1 MSVTFTQTRNELIL
15 DSFQLLGVYGIGRT
29 VSSEDMSFAANM
41 LNKMVKAW
49 GTKGL
54 HLFAKEE
61 AVLYVTPG
69 TPSYLLGSTA
79 KAANASEEI
88 MTQLNG
94 ALATSSTALVVD
106 STTGMLAADVIGVV
120 LTDKTI
126 HWTTIASVGSATTIT
141 LTTGIVSGASDNA
154 YVYTYTTALTRPLRV
169 LDMRARTNIGADVSD
184 RWVQEV
190 AYQEYMQYSDK
201 NQPSFPSQFN
211 YKPGK
216 SSGELYLFPCPSD
229 GAERMMFTYER
240 VVDDLNNASDSFDF
254 PPEWLEALTYQ
265 LAVRLAR
272 PFGKAS
278 ALSDILPLASLM
290 LKDLMDWDA
299 EISDVQMAPDLGY
312 DY

>member
-190 AYQEYMQYSDK
+190 AYQDYMQYSDK

-216 SSGELYLFPCPSD
+216 SSGVLYLFPCPSD